1 MRRIE
6 FFSTTYEEY
15 PHHRGTDPPASRCE
29 ALRAAYTE
37 RVITMNHM
45 MDINKLTAE
54 VIGAAIEV
62 HKILARPP
70 RLSEPKLRLYYVLH
84 LRIDKQK
91 G

>member
-1 MRRIE
+1 M
-6 FFSTTYEEY
+6 YEL
-15 PHHRGTDPPASRCE
+15 TD
-29 ALRAAYTE
+29 
-37 RVITMNHM
+37 M
-45 MDINKLTAE
+45 MDINKLTGD

-62 HKILARPP
+62 HKTLARPP